1 MIMHEYFS
9 ISDILLLTLNQLT
22 INLVFSIHRQS
33 SQKESPGFN
42 NLNPRSSFSFQ
53 QGLGSIKDN
62 SISKKMLYIWLLFLG
77 KKFTEKEISKF
88 HVWSPESILFLAI
101 WCSLNAHTLDKSL
114 IYVKDPV
121 KSQSRAFFWETQKSN
136 VSWE

>member
-1 MIMHEYFS
+1 MIMYGYFF
-9 ISDILLLTLNQLT
+9 ILDILLLILNRLT
-22 INLVFSIHRQS
+22 INSVLSIHRQS
-33 SQKESPGFN
+33 SQKESNSFN
-42 NLNPRSSFSFQ
+42 KVNPSSSFSYQ
-53 QGLGSIKDN
+53 QGLDCIKDS
-62 SISKKMLYIWLLFLG
+62 SISTEILCIWLLFLG
-77 KKFTEKEISKF
+77 TKLTEKKISMNCMCGLLK
-88 HVWSPESILFLAI
+88 LFYRPL